1 MQIGETW
8 VTFSGKD
15 SVAYLGN
22 SNQRGSF
29 CESNQ
34 NNGAYRRPT
43 SDEIS
48 YFISTV
54 LPALV
59 QVQDGETFGHY
70 YTDVDEPFVT
80 IQSDGGILVRFA
92 IVKLYKNLS
101 PTTGEVIKGPHSD
114 GKQCVKGDLVGDVH
128 CIEFPRI
135 STYSDGYAH
144 CSRGVKIHAKVGE
157 HKLFHFKGFE
167 RDVAAT
173 EHMPGK
179 IMCLS

>member
-15 SVAYLGN
+15 SIAYLGN
-22 SNQRGSF
+22 SNQKGNYR
-29 CESNQ
+29 ESNQ

-48 YFISTV
+48 SFISTV

-59 QVQDGETFGHY
+59 QVQGGETFGHY
-70 YTDVDEPFVT
+70 YTDDDEEFVT

-92 IVKLYKNLS
+92 IVKLYKNVS
-101 PTTGEVIKGPHSD
+101 PRTREVIKGPTSSQKE
-114 GKQCVKGDLVGDVH
+114 GVKGDLVGDVH
-128 CIEFPRI
+128 CIEFPNI
-135 STYSDGYAH
+135 NLKDGYAQ
-144 CSRGVKIHAKVGE
+144 CSRRVSLHAKVGE
-157 HKLFHFKGFE
+157 LKLFHFKGFKKE
-167 RDVAAT
+167 VVAT
-173 EHMPGK
+173 EHMTGK